1 MTYKYDKL
9 QVVRPIV
16 KLCFL
21 IMSMLLGQPWLC
33 NAHVI
38 HHWENNLIT
47 IKGNGMVRTIAV
59 TKHLD
64 NNTKNL
70 KVLCYDLMEGVIEE
84 EEEIFFYNRL
94 EFVTF
99 ETITLPKPKRLN
111 VKVGIK
117 DLMFNFPH
125 F

>member
-1 MTYKYDKL
+1 
-9 QVVRPIV
+9 
-16 KLCFL
+16 
-21 IMSMLLGQPWLC
+21 MSMLLGQPWLC
-33 NAHVI
+33 NNAHVI
-38 HHWENNLIT
+38 HHWENNLII

-125 F
+125 FQGQIMVDIITTHI

>member
-9 QVVRPIV
+9 QVVRPVV
-16 KLCFL
+16 KLLFL
-21 IMSMLLGQPWLC
+21 IVSMLLGQPWLC

-38 HHWENNLIT
+38 HHWESNLIT

-64 NNTKNL
+64 NNTKDL

-84 EEEIFFYNRL
+84 EKEISFTTNL
-94 EFVTF
+94 N
-99 ETITLPKPKRLN
+99 LLHLKPSHYQNQK
-111 VKVGIK
+111 KS
-117 DLMFNFPH
+117 M
-125 F
+125 

>member
-1 MTYKYDKL
+1 MNCIICIVSCNFVVHATCSLTLMTYKYDKL

-16 KLCFL
+16 KLLFL

-38 HHWENNLIT
+38 HHWENNPIT
-47 IKGNGMVRTIAV
+47 IKGNGMVRTIDV

-64 NNTKNL
+64 NNTKDP

-84 EEEIFFYNRL
+84 
-94 EFVTF
+94 
-99 ETITLPKPKRLN
+99 K
-111 VKVGIK
+111 
-117 DLMFNFPH
+117 
-125 F
+125 